1 MNIKHIRKRSVGRVM
16 IAMLFL
22 LLTSVSSLHAADMA
36 GRYLISGAG
45 KDSCRSFVDADAVGK
60 SYYRAWL
67 SGYITAH
74 NYYSDS
80 TYSIV
85 NKMTVDELE
94 AWLRGYCFS
103 NMTHTYEQA
112 AKGLMRKL
120 EYFKKKNFYDK

>member
-1 MNIKHIRKRSVGRVM
+1 MNVKLNRKQLTRQVM
-16 IAMLFL
+16 MCMLVFASFS
-22 LLTSVSSLHAADMA
+22 TVKAADMA

-45 KDSCRSFVDADAVGK
+45 KDSCRSYVDADEVGK

-67 SGYITAH
+67 SGYISAH
-74 NYYSDS
+74 NYYSEG

-85 NKMTVDELE
+85 NKTTIDELE
-94 AWLRGYCFS
+94 IWLRGYCFS

>member
-1 MNIKHIRKRSVGRVM
+1 MIGRLKRKQAVRRVM
-16 IAMLFL
+16 IGILI
-22 LLTSVSSLHAADMA
+22 SVSFCMANAADMA
-36 GRYLISGAG
+36 GRYLVSGAG
-45 KDSCRSFVDADAVGK
+45 KDSCRSFVDADEVGK
-60 SYYRAWL
+60 SYYRAWI
-67 SGYITAH
+67 SGYISAH
-74 NYYSDS
+74 NYYSSD

-85 NKMTVDELE
+85 NKMTIDELE

>member
-1 MNIKHIRKRSVGRVM
+1 MNVRFNHKIFLCLGM
-16 IAMLFL
+16 ICILI
-22 LLTSVSSLHAADMA
+22 SVSTSTVLASDMA
-36 GRYLISGAG
+36 GRYLVSGAG
-45 KDSCRSFVDADAVGK
+45 KDSCRSFVDADTVGK
-60 SYYRAWL
+60 SYYRTWL
-67 SGYITAH
+67 SGYISAH
-74 NYYSDS
+74 NYYSED